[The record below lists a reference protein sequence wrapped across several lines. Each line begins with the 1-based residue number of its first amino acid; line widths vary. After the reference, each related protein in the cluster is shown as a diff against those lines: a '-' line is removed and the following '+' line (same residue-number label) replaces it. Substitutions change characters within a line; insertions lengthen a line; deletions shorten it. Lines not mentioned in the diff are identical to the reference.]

1 MKLVKKQLWPA
12 ADVKASE
19 YGDRGQAQEPE
30 TLLRI
35 LFFTLIIS
43 VMNATIFNV
52 VLPAISQEFNLSAS
66 QVSWITTGYGIMYAI
81 GSVTYGKLA
90 DQYRLKDLLTFGL
103 IFMSFGSLI
112 GILATQYW
120 MIVIGRMLQ
129 AAGAAVIPATAMI
142 IPIKYFTLENRGRA
156 LGTIAS
162 GLALGAALSPIVSSF
177 ISGLFGWRILFCFS
191 FFALLT
197 LPFFRKHL
205 HDQPKKGTSFDFIG
219 GLLLACT
226 VVFILLALTNNS
238 FLALSLGVLFLLLF
252 SWRIQTA
259 KEPFIQLSLFKNK
272 HYTFSVA
279 IALLAISFGT
289 AVYFITPQLLANV
302 NKVPTSFIGFI
313 LFPGAIAAALLGRK
327 GGKLADQNGNVF
339 LFKAASIPLL
349 IAFSGLSLL
358 AGMSPAWIWIFL
370 ILANIGQTFMQVVM
384 QNTVSRTLSDE
395 QVGIGMGFFTMMN
408 FIAGSAATTL
418 MGKVL
423 DLTSSVH
430 FNPLQVFDHATV
442 YSNAFFVLFLILVL
456 VVVLYTAFIKFS
468 SEGASKQQLTL
479 KNKKA
484 LVKRS

>member
-1 MKLVKKQLWPA
+1 MKLVKKQLSSVA
-12 ADVKASE
+12 RVKTNE
-19 YGDRGQAQEPE
+19 YRGGELARTSE

-52 VLPAISQEFNLSAS
+52 VLPSISQEFNLSAS
-66 QVSWITTGYGIMYAI
+66 QVSWITTGYGIMYAV

-90 DQYRLKDLLTFGL
+90 DQFRLKDLLTFGL

-112 GILATQYW
+112 GILATEYW
-120 MIVIGRMLQ
+120 MIVAGRMLQ
-129 AAGAAVIPATAMI
+129 AGGAAVIPATAMI
-142 IPIKYFTLENRGRA
+142 IPIRYFALENRGRA
-156 LGTIAS
+156 LGTVAS

-177 ISGLFGWRILFCFS
+177 ISGLLGWRILFCFS

-205 HDQPKKGTSFDFIG
+205 HDQPKKGKSFDFLG

-226 VVFILLALTNNS
+226 VVFILLAITNNS
-238 FLALSLGVLFLLLF
+238 LLALGLGILFLLLF
-252 SWRIQTA
+252 FLRIQTA
-259 KEPFIQLSLFKNK
+259 KEPFIQLSLFENR

-302 NKVPTSFIGFI
+302 NEVPTSFIGFI

-327 GGKLADQNGNVF
+327 GGKLADQNGNLF

-349 IAFSGLSLL
+349 IAFSALSIL

-423 DLTSSVH
+423 DLTASVH

-442 YSNAFFVLFLILVL
+442 YSNAFFILFVILVL

-468 SEGASKQQLTL
+468 TEPEAKQELAF
-479 KNKKA
+479 KK
-484 LVKRS
+484 